1 MKTKIILLFAVTMFL
16 VSVINSNAD
25 YRNDTKTTT
34 IDISSN
40 MICHVSISIIEK
52 AFKKAKGIES
62 VEIDRNEKIIT
73 ITYNDSKTDLAKLEK
88 VLTKAG
94 FKANGKD
101 ADMMGYDSLP
111 DCCKVR

>member
-1 MKTKIILLFAVTMFL
+1 MKTKIIVLFAVTMFIA
-16 VSVINSNAD
+16 SVINSNAD
-25 YRNDTKTTT
+25 YKSDTKTTT
-34 IDISSN
+34 IDISGN

-62 VEIDRNEKIIT
+62 VEIDRNEKTIT
-73 ITYNDSKTDLAKLEK
+73 ITYDDTKTNLEKLEK

-94 FKANGKD
+94 FKANDKD

-111 DCCKVR
+111 DCCKIK